1 MEICYLWYN
10 MIGMYIY
17 LLNKKDIYI
26 IYILWLIY
34 LCSRLCNNDI
44 LKIFDLYYK
53 FFLLKVL
60 FLIEDD

>member
-1 MEICYLWYN
+1 MEMCYLWFN

-26 IYILWLIY
+26 IYLLWLIY

-44 LKIFDLYYK
+44 FKK
-53 FFLLKVL
+53 KN
-60 FLIEDD
+60 LICIIKKKKL